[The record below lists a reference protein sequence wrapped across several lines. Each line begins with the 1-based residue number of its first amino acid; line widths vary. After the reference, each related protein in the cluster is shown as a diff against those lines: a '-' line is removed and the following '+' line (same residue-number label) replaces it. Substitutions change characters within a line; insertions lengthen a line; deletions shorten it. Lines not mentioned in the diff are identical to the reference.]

1 MRAAR
6 YYGIEDI
13 RVEEIDEPVCEEGQL
28 KIKLA
33 FVVSAARC
41 VLSVIFPFI
50 D

>member
-33 FVVSAARC
+33 FVVSAAPVC
-41 VLSVIFPFI
+41 PISNLSLH
-50 D
+50 